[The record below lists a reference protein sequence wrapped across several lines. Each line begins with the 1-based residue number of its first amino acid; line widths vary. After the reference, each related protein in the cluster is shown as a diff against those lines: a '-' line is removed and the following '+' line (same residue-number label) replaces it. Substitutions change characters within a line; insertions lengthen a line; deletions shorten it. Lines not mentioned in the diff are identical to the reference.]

1 VPRVVRFSQLGF
13 NAAETGKTV
22 GMKPKTMF
30 YTAVGFATYK
40 IGKRFAKRKARRA
53 LSGSS
58 SDKSA

>member
-1 VPRVVRFSQLGF
+1 
-13 NAAETGKTV
+13 
-22 GMKPKTMF
+22 MKPKTMF